1 MQPTCLLKKIIS
13 VFPDFFCR
21 FHDFLLDFYMDSNTK
36 SRKSRI
42 FCYKSL
48 PVVINHK
55 SPFRKAG
62 TGLSMIWQGK
72 AIRTE
77 GDCDYSGVA
86 FYIVTKIVAVKIR
99 FGFSQ
104 PLLQAV
110 SIVNTNRTIPVVH
123 DFFVSGNES
132 RYSRPTLAYLAGAS
146 ELYIIIE
153 DILCLQSERPAESI
167 GRPLYEKSS
176 LQAEQ
181 NHTYDRQHNPD
192 PLRHRHFFPE
202 QESRQNDRE
211 EQDTTVFDS
220 IQHRNVHQ

>member
-1 MQPTCLLKKIIS
+1 MAGKL
-13 VFPDFFCR
+13 FFCNCP
-21 FHDFLLDFYMDSNTK
+21 FSADVLPFSMLQQIQIAAPCPVSSETGFFLQPAAD
-36 SRKSRI
+36 
-42 FCYKSL
+42 
-48 PVVINHK
+48 IN
-55 SPFRKAG
+55 SPPSALQAEK
-62 TGLSMIWQGK
+62 
-72 AIRTE
+72 IRRPQVKR
-77 GDCDYSGVA
+77 CFIPNA
-86 FYIVTKIVAVKIR
+86 TKIVAVKIR

-110 SIVNTNRTIPVVH
+110 SIVNTTRTIPVVY

-153 DILCLQSERPAESI
+153 DILCLQSERPAESV
-167 GRPLYEKSS
+167 GRSLYEKSS

>member
-1 MQPTCLLKKIIS
+1 MQPAADINSIPSALQAEKIRRPQVKRCFI
-13 VFPDFFCR
+13 P
-21 FHDFLLDFYMDSNTK
+21 N
-36 SRKSRI
+36 
-42 FCYKSL
+42 
-48 PVVINHK
+48 
-55 SPFRKAG
+55 
-62 TGLSMIWQGK
+62 
-72 AIRTE
+72 
-77 GDCDYSGVA
+77 
-86 FYIVTKIVAVKIR
+86 VTKIVAVKIR
-99 FGFSQ
+99 FGISQ
-104 PLLQAV
+104 PLLQVV
-110 SIVNTNRTIPVVH
+110 SIVNTTRTIPVVY

-153 DILCLQSERPAESI
+153 DILCLQSERPAESV
-167 GRPLYEKSS
+167 GRSLYEKSS

-211 EQDTTVFDS
+211 EQDTTVFDG

>member
-1 MQPTCLLKKIIS
+1 MNRGRGQQADIRLGRKIVFCDCPFSADVLPAFNVTTSCPVSSETGFFLQPAA
-13 VFPDFFCR
+13 D
-21 FHDFLLDFYMDSNTK
+21 
-36 SRKSRI
+36 
-42 FCYKSL
+42 
-48 PVVINHK
+48 INSIPSALQAEK
-55 SPFRKAG
+55 MRRPQVKRGF
-62 TGLSMIWQGK
+62 IPN
-72 AIRTE
+72 
-77 GDCDYSGVA
+77 
-86 FYIVTKIVAVKIR
+86 VTKIVAAKIR

-110 SIVNTNRTIPVVH
+110 SIVNTNRTIPVVY

-146 ELYIIIE
+146 ELYII
-153 DILCLQSERPAESI
+153 DILCLQSERPAESV
-167 GRPLYEKSS
+167 GRSLYEKSS

>member
-1 MQPTCLLKKIIS
+1 MS
-13 VFPDFFCR
+13 
-21 FHDFLLDFYMDSNTK
+21 
-36 SRKSRI
+36 
-42 FCYKSL
+42 
-48 PVVINHK
+48 
-55 SPFRKAG
+55 SP
-62 TGLSMIWQGK
+62 LSMLRLLAPLSTI
-72 AIRTE
+72 AITASSLLISRTIAGMNSIPSALQAE
-77 GDCDYSGVA
+77 KMRRPQVKRC
-86 FYIVTKIVAVKIR
+86 FIPNVTKIVAAKIR

-110 SIVNTNRTIPVVH
+110 SIVNTNRTIPVVY
-123 DFFVSGNES
+123 DFFVSGNGS

-146 ELYIIIE
+146 VLYIID
-153 DILCLQSERPAESI
+153 DILCLQSERPAESV
-167 GRPLYEKSS
+167 GRSLYEKSS
-176 LQAEQ
+176 LQTEQ